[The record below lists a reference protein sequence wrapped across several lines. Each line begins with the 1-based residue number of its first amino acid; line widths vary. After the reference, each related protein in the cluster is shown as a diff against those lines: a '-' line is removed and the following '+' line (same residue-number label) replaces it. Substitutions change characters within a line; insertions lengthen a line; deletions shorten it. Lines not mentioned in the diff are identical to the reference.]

1 MDRKEAIMKRIVL
14 AAATLAAL
22 AGPALA
28 QYSPYGP
35 GGGGGYGGGYGR
47 GYSEDDDDGRR
58 RRRWERRREREEY
71 GYGRPRMGSVCVTSR
86 GNCVTRPAP
95 FNAPCGCEVPGFGFK
110 RGAIGG

>member
-1 MDRKEAIMKRIVL
+1 MTRILL
-14 AAATLAAL
+14 AAAAL
-22 AGPALA
+22 ALLAGTPALA
-28 QYSPYGP
+28 QY
-35 GGGGGYGGGYGR
+35 GGGYGGGR
-47 GYSEDDDDGRR
+47 GGWDDEDDDARR

-86 GNCVTRPAP
+86 GNCMTRPAP

>member
-1 MDRKEAIMKRIVL
+1 MKRILL
-14 AAATLAAL
+14 AAAAL
-22 AGPALA
+22 AMLAGTPALA
-28 QYSPYGP
+28 QD
-35 GGGGGYGGGYGR
+35 GGGYGGGYGGGR
-47 GYSEDDDDGRR
+47 GGWDDEDDDARR

-86 GNCVTRPAP
+86 GNCMTRPAP